1 MGTFERTFSDRLQEL
16 VQVGGWGATFASGLQ
31 RRVYSG
37 AARLREWMQPD
48 VWAQL
53 EAPPGRFAEEHGFEF
68 HGRHHEIYI
77 GDPTRSK
84 SENLRTVLRH
94 PVKT

>member
-31 RRVYSG
+31 RRVYFG

-53 EAPPGRFAEEHGFEF
+53 EAPPG
-68 HGRHHEIYI
+68 
-77 GDPTRSK
+77 S
-84 SENLRTVLRH
+84 LRRGARL
-94 PVKT
+94 

>member
-1 MGTFERTFSDRLQEL
+1 
-16 VQVGGWGATFASGLQ
+16 VPTFASGLQ
-31 RRVYSG
+31 RRVYFG

-53 EAPPGRFAEEHGFEF
+53 EALPPGRFAEEHGFEF

-84 SENLRTVLRH
+84 SEKPCTNAANVTLGGSDAAPTPGGVA
-94 PVKT
+94 